1 MSLLT
6 GYLLGSIPSAYL
18 VTRRLIG
25 RDIRQMGGGN
35 VGGLNTFREVGTGAG
50 ISVAF
55 IDLVKGTLAVSVSYY
70 LLTQNAQWVILT
82 GFMAVIG
89 HNWSVWL
96 DFKGGKGLGP
106 AFGAMLFLLPVYGL
120 PQQLGILA
128 LLVFIP
134 LALTRNIALATGIAL
149 FSLPFL
155 VWYGSHSEFATLI
168 SVLLFLMIGG
178 KFVLDNRKSLRD
190 PANRRNL
197 IVDHWKRPDKG

>member
-1 MSLLT
+1 M
-6 GYLLGSIPSAYL
+6 LGSIPSAYL

-96 DFKGGKGLGP
+96 DFKGGKGWGRHS
-106 AFGAMLFLLPVYGL
+106 GQCCSCCLFTVFPNSWVYWHCW
-120 PQQLGILA
+120 
-128 LLVFIP
+128 
-134 LALTRNIALATGIAL
+134 
-149 FSLPFL
+149 FL
-155 VWYGSHSEFATLI
+155 YL
-168 SVLLFLMIGG
+168 
-178 KFVLDNRKSLRD
+178 
-190 PANRRNL
+190 
-197 IVDHWKRPDKG
+197 